1 MSEANGERSTRRS
14 ENERA
19 FSRARYDAVLLD
31 LDGVITDTASV
42 AQQRQR
48 RTTIR
53 ITRSPIIK
61 LLVDRHTRRIRPTA
75 QTRIERCS
83 SIIAVSAEP

>member
-1 MSEANGERSTRRS
+1 MVL
-14 ENERA
+14 ENQIESA
-19 FSRARYDAVLLD
+19 AVLLEKVQPSFRPD
-31 LDGVITDTASV
+31 KRMLGE
-42 AQQRQR
+42 QRP
-48 RTTIR
+48 TTTR